1 VTKTKTSSSN
11 WLSVREEGL
20 YIRPADIFIDPI
32 RPVKSAIVTH
42 GHSDHAK
49 PGHGNVYATP
59 ETLAIMKC
67 RYGNN
72 FAEKSTETTLR
83 RCVEL
88 PGGVVMT
95 LLPAGHILGS
105 AQITLVYRNEVATIS
120 GDFKRSPDPTCES
133 FEVQKSD
140 IFITEATF
148 ALPVFNHPPIEKELG
163 RLLQSLEEFSDRCHL
178 VGAYALGKCQ
188 RVMATLRN
196 MGYKD
201 TIYLHGAQV
210 KLVELY
216 EQLGVDLGVWRRVS
230 ELDDVR
236 CLSGKIVL
244 APPSALADR
253 WSQKLPN
260 VMACMA
266 SGWMQI
272 RARAKQ
278 KRAEL
283 PLVISDHADWTELLK
298 TIEQV
303 SPKQLWVTHGREEAL
318 VHKAR
323 QTGIDA
329 MALNLLGYEDDAD

>member
-1 VTKTKTSSSN
+1 MSSH

-20 YIRPADIFIDPI
+20 YIRPAKAFVDPL
-32 RPVKSAIVTH
+32 RPVDNAIVTH
-42 GHSDHAK
+42 AHSDHAK

-67 RYGNN
+67 RYGDK
-72 FAEKSTETTLR
+72 FTENTKETNLR
-83 RCVEL
+83 YPVEL
-88 PGGVVMT
+88 PGGVIMT
-95 LLPAGHILGS
+95 FLPAGHILGS
-105 AQITLVYRNEVATIS
+105 AQINLTYRNEVVTIS
-120 GDFKRSPDPTCES
+120 GDFKRSPDPTCEP

-148 ALPVFNHPPIEKELG
+148 ALPVFNHPPIEAELQ
-163 RLLQSLEEFSDRCHL
+163 RLIQSLEEFPDRCHL

-188 RVMATLRN
+188 RLMSTLRN
-196 MGYKD
+196 MGYED

-210 KLVELY
+210 KLVKLY
-216 EQLGVDLGVWRRVS
+216 EQLGVDLGDWRRVS
-230 ELDDVR
+230 ELDDFT

-260 VMACMA
+260 VIACMA

-272 RARAKQ
+272 RARARQ
-278 KRAEL
+278 RRAEL
-283 PLVISDHADWTELLK
+283 PLVISDHADWTQLLE

-303 SPKQLWVTHGREEAL
+303 NPSQLWVTHGREEGL
-318 VHKAR
+318 VHQAR
-323 QTGIDA
+323 QLGINA

>member
-1 VTKTKTSSSN
+1 MITKKGTSSN

-20 YIRPADIFIDPI
+20 FIRPADAFVDPV
-32 RPVKSAIVTH
+32 RPVKNAIVTH
-42 GHSDHAK
+42 AHSDHARA
-49 PGHGNVYATP
+49 GHGNVYATP

-67 RYGNN
+67 RYGNK
-72 FAEKSTETTLR
+72 FTENSIETNLR
-83 RCVEL
+83 RHVEL

-105 AQITLVYRNEVATIS
+105 AQINLTYKNEVVTIS
-120 GDFKRSPDPTCES
+120 GDFKRTPDPTCES
-133 FEVQKSD
+133 FEVRKSD

-148 ALPVFNHPPIEKELG
+148 ALPVFNHPPIEAELRRLIESLKE
-163 RLLQSLEEFSDRCHL
+163 FPDRCHL
-178 VGAYALGKCQ
+178 IGVYALGKCQ
-188 RVMATLRN
+188 RVMSTLRS
-196 MGYKD
+196 MGYED

-216 EQLGVDLGVWRRVS
+216 EDLGVDLGKWRRVS
-230 ELDDVR
+230 ELADLS
-236 CLSGKIVL
+236 CLSGRIVL
-244 APPSALADR
+244 APPSALSDR

-283 PLVISDHADWTELLK
+283 PLVISDHADWAQLIE

-303 SPKQLWVTHGREEAL
+303 NPSQLWVTHGREEAL
-318 VHKAR
+318 VHKAK
-323 QTGIDA
+323 QLGIDA

>member
-1 VTKTKTSSSN
+1 MSSH

-20 YIRPADIFIDPI
+20 YIRPAKAFVDPL
-32 RPVKSAIVTH
+32 RPVDNAIVTH
-42 GHSDHAK
+42 AHSDHAR
-49 PGHGNVYATP
+49 PGHGNVYATT

-67 RYGNN
+67 RYGDK
-72 FAEKSTETTLR
+72 FTENTKETNLR
-83 RCVEL
+83 YPVEL
-88 PGGVVMT
+88 PGGVIMT
-95 LLPAGHILGS
+95 LFPAGHILGS
-105 AQITLVYRNEVATIS
+105 AQINLTYKNEVVTIS
-120 GDFKRSPDPTCES
+120 GDFKRSPDPTCEP

-148 ALPVFNHPPIEKELG
+148 ALPVFNHPPIEAELQ
-163 RLLQSLEEFSDRCHL
+163 RLIQSLREFPDRCHL

-188 RVMATLRN
+188 RVMSTLRS
-196 MGYKD
+196 MGYED

-210 KLVELY
+210 KLVKLY
-216 EQLGVDLGVWRRVS
+216 EQLGVDLGDWRRVS
-230 ELDDVR
+230 ELDDFR

-260 VMACMA
+260 VIACMA

-272 RARAKQ
+272 RARARQ
-278 KRAEL
+278 RRAEL
-283 PLVISDHADWTELLK
+283 PLVISDHADWTELLE

-303 SPKQLWVTHGREEAL
+303 NPSQLWVTHGREEAL
-318 VHKAR
+318 VHQAR
-323 QTGIDA
+323 QLGINA